1 MTYNPSK
8 CKVFALLKDEAKS
21 DDILKA
27 AFHVRYIFVS
37 GIYQGYLIF

>member
-8 CKVFALLKDEAKS
+8 GKVYALLKDEAKS

-27 AFHVRYIFVS
+27 AFHVRDMTILS
-37 GIYQGYLIF
+37 ISEGS